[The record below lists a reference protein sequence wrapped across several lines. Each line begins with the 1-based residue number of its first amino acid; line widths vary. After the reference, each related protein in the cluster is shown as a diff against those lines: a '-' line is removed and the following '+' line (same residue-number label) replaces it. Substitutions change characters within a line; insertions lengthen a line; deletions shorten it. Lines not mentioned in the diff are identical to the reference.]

1 MQINYTYLSK
11 TLINLKMK
19 KSNFSKTLRFDKE
32 TIGKLQNGEML
43 SLRGGGL
50 LDATDASCACTGISE
65 CHTQCHLTH
74 EVACQNIK

>member
-1 MQINYTYLSK
+1 
-11 TLINLKMK
+11 
-19 KSNFSKTLRFDKE
+19 
-32 TIGKLQNGEML
+32 ML